1 MFCEKCGTQI
11 IDGQAFC
18 TNCGTRLAVAPVAEA
33 VPAPTPIVEEKEFKP
48 SVPFLIASY
57 GIAILTSFYLLSYR
71 VVNHSLEDYFLNMLF
86 SAEIAIL
93 LTCMVPFINLL
104 CFITKKK
111 NYLFTVICSAIALAL
126 TIILF
131 IIHGYF
137 HIDLLLLTLGALAI
151 SIVQFVT
158 TKK

>member
-11 IDGQAFC
+11 IEGQAFC
-18 TNCGTRLAVAPVAEA
+18 TNCGTRLVVAPVAEA

-57 GIAILTSFYLLSYR
+57 GIAILTSYYLLNYAVFSY
-71 VVNHSLEDYFLNMLF
+71 SFEDFIYALF

-131 IIHGYF
+131 IIHEYF